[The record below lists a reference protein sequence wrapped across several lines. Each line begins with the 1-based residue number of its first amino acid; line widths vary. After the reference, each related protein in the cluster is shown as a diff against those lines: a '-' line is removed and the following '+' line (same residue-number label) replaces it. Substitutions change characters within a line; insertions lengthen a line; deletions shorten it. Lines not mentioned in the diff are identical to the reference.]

1 MLVLGAATPWYAYG
15 ETGEAVLSAIES
27 AFDGGD
33 TTRFINSLR
42 RIGLSDQEIMHVYA
56 EEVLEI
62 EQEK

>member
-1 MLVLGAATPWYAYG
+1 MMVLGAATPWYAYG
-15 ETGEAVLSAIES
+15 ETGEAVLSVIES
-27 AFDGGD
+27 AVDGGD

-62 EQEK
+62 EQKK